1 MENKQLRQCK
11 QQMVESQ
18 KGQVAR
24 PHRPEDLLR
33 ELVPV
38 IKDKWSVCLREG
50 GTSLLGSGSSD
61 PTRQEFAQG
70 KFESG
75 IEDFHSVLDQTLV
88 NLKCA
93 TETSQQAS
101 ASARYIPGNLS
112 HHHYISTNF
121 IDTFLVIYSITR
133 IYPLIFIDTFL
144 VIYPITRIYPLI
156 L

>member
-112 HHHYISTNF
+112 HHQNISTARLQINF
-121 IDTFLVIYSITR
+121 TAR
-133 IYPLIFIDTFL
+133 IKDMLKSSVQGIVDHNPGLSA
-144 VIYPITRIYPLI
+144 PQ
-156 L
+156 